1 MVVLSPHGVS
11 GTYGQLYMAHEPT
24 LYALHIT
31 VLQRLTFYRDTKLWV
46 HDHISTPTV
55 VIKME
60 RLNVIKIASIP
71 LCHTTYQYHSILIKI
86 NIKYRYDTG
95 KYSSLA
101 HAHAK
106 TDSNSPRAGG
116 RAQRTNTAGCHHATS
131 RRSPLQ
137 SGEARGG

>member
-1 MVVLSPHGVS
+1 MVVLAPHGVS

-55 VIKME
+55 VIKTV

-71 LCHTTYQYHSILIKI
+71 LSHTTYQYHSILIKI

-95 KYSSLA
+95 KYSSLF
-101 HAHAK
+101 
-106 TDSNSPRAGG
+106 RRLYIGF
-116 RAQRTNTAGCHHATS
+116 QRPPKDAYGTLRIS
-131 RRSPLQ
+131 
-137 SGEARGG
+137 

>member
-1 MVVLSPHGVS
+1 MVVLAPHGVS

-31 VLQRLTFYRDTKLWV
+31 VLQRLTFYRDTKLCV

-71 LCHTTYQYHSILIKI
+71 LSHTTYQYHSILIKI

-101 HAHAK
+101 A
-106 TDSNSPRAGG
+106 
-116 RAQRTNTAGCHHATS
+116 
-131 RRSPLQ
+131 
-137 SGEARGG
+137 SGASLWVLASF

>member
-1 MVVLSPHGVS
+1 MVVLAPHGVS

-71 LCHTTYQYHSILIKI
+71 LSHTTYQYHSILIKI

-95 KYSSLA
+95 KYSSL
-101 HAHAK
+101 K
-106 TDSNSPRAGG
+106 CTGE
-116 RAQRTNTAGCHHATS
+116 
-131 RRSPLQ
+131 LQ
-137 SGEARGG
+137 SHALMTCLVWHNRSHAELGKWGLFARD

>member
-1 MVVLSPHGVS
+1 MVVLAPHGVS

-71 LCHTTYQYHSILIKI
+71 LSHTTYQYHSILIKI

-95 KYSSLA
+95 KYSSLIPELLRFLA
-101 HAHAK
+101 PVGA
-106 TDSNSPRAGG
+106 
-116 RAQRTNTAGCHHATS
+116 
-131 RRSPLQ
+131 
-137 SGEARGG
+137 